1 MWVNTLIGVVVTAY
15 VDESYRRR
23 RGESVC
29 VYTLVGVVVADV
41 EMDDVRSE
49 LRGLRSGKDKTLH
62 WRRERPERLPALAAA
77 VGSLP
82 VRAVATVMMHDAGID
97 SERARRFC
105 LSQLLRELHGLQA
118 ERVVF
123 ESRQA
128 EDRKDMQV
136 IAAWR
141 RAKRPEA
148 MVRVDFLP
156 AIAEPGLWLADVIA
170 GAFMWWLRGTCD
182 HWLVLADKCRV
193 VEVNEP

>member
-1 MWVNTLIGVVVTAY
+1 M
-15 VDESYRRR
+15 
-23 RGESVC
+23 C

-41 EMDDVRSE
+41 DMDGIRTE
-49 LRGLRSGKDKTLH
+49 LCGLRSGKDKTLH
-62 WRRERPERLPALAAA
+62 WRRERPERLPAIAAA

-82 VRAVATVMMHDAGID
+82 IRAVATVMMHDAWVE
-97 SERARRFC
+97 SERARRYC
-105 LSQLLRELHGLQA
+105 LSQLLRELHDLDA
-118 ERVVF
+118 KHVVF

-156 AIAEPGLWLADVIA
+156 AVAEPGLWLADIIA
-170 GAFMWWLRGTCD
+170 GAFMWWLGGTCD
-182 HWLVLADKCRV
+182 HWSALAGKCRV
-193 VEVNEP
+193 VEVHEP